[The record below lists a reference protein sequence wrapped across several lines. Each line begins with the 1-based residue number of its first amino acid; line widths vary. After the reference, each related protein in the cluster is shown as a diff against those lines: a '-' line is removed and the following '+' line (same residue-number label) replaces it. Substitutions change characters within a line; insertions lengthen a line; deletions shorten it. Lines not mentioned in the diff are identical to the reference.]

1 MKIDNLEIF
10 NNTKVE
16 NLRVDFTINDETKY
30 YNLNSV
36 KLIKNA
42 FNSSNFQSE
51 TKILLVKGET
61 DKIYLIKK
69 LVYYMIVTL
78 TKII

>member
-42 FNSSNFQSE
+42 FNSSNF
-51 TKILLVKGET
+51 
-61 DKIYLIKK
+61 
-69 LVYYMIVTL
+69 
-78 TKII
+78 